1 MSKVVYAGTWSNE
14 GHDVTFI
21 VNDDDVTLSET
32 YNGKDLPNVN
42 VSIDD
47 AISKQEQYIKWGYIN
62 YA

>member
-32 YNGKDLPNVN
+32 YNAKDLPNVN

-47 AISKQEQYIKWGYIN
+47 AISKQEQYIK
-62 YA
+62 